1 MRSYGKV
8 GPKFW
13 IGATGKQLR
22 AKGAHAQLVALYL
35 MTSPHANMLGL
46 YYVSIGTIAHETGLG
61 FEGASEGLQRAI
73 EAGFCSYDEAS
84 EMVWVHEM
92 AAYQIAEKLSS
103 KDNQV
108 KSVQKEYDELLAN
121 PFLEPFFEKYGTAF
135 CMSNCRKFGSPS
147 QAPSNPLR
155 SQEQE
160 QEQEQEEEN
169 PLSGQPDDAREILAY
184 LNEKTDSA
192 YRPVD
197 SNLKLIRD
205 RLKSG
210 ATVEQVR
217 GVIDAKVAQW
227 GNDPKM
233 QEFLRPT
240 TLFRAS
246 NFEQYLGQLGK
257 PVVVQA
263 GPAWHETD
271 EGYLAQG
278 EALGIRREASEPFQ
292 WFKWRVAKRV
302 DDQGVIDKLLS
313 AAQRDGIAEH
323 ERAYK
328 FFHGC
333 LPGQMS
339 RAA

>member
-13 IGATGKQLR
+13 IGATGKLLR
-22 AKGAHAQLVALYL
+22 AQGAQAQLVALYL

-61 FEGASEGLQRAI
+61 FEGASEGLRRSI

-92 AAYQIAEKLSS
+92 AAYQIAEKLSP

-121 PFLEPFFEKYGTAF
+121 PFLEPFFEKYGAAF

-147 QAPSNPLR
+147 QAPSKPLR

-169 PLSGQPDDAREILAY
+169 PLSGTPDDAREILAS

-192 YRPVD
+192 YRPVP

-210 ATVEQVR
+210 ATVEQMR
-217 GVIDAKVAQW
+217 QVIDAKVAQW
-227 GNDPKM
+227 GADARM
-233 QEFLRPT
+233 QEYLRPK
-240 TLFRAS
+240 TLFCAS
-246 NFEQYLGQLGK
+246 NFEQYLGQLG
-257 PVVVQA
+257 
-263 GPAWHETD
+263 
-271 EGYLAQG
+271 
-278 EALGIRREASEPFQ
+278 
-292 WFKWRVAKRV
+292 
-302 DDQGVIDKLLS
+302 
-313 AAQRDGIAEH
+313 
-323 ERAYK
+323 
-328 FFHGC
+328 
-333 LPGQMS
+333 
-339 RAA
+339 